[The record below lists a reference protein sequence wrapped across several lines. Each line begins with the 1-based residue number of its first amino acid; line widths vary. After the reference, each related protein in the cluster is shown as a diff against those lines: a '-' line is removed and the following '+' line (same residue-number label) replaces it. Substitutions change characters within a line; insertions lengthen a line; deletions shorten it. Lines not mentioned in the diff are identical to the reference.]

1 MRVMNIDWLSLIFF
15 LLISVLNLMIYHKN
29 INKNDGRVVK
39 LKKCVPFNMI
49 IMIYYYL
56 GSRLWNVR
64 YNFITHAQ

>member
-39 LKKCVPFNMI
+39 LKKYVAF
-49 IMIYYYL
+49 IMTI
-56 GSRLWNVR
+56 
-64 YNFITHAQ
+64 